1 MRSPQIAGNEC
12 SRRACVR
19 DTHLVST
26 AELPQVNPS
35 FTRELPLTRAA
46 LQFALERHAG
56 QLRADERVPF
66 VQHPLEVAS
75 LLRLAG
81 YRDDVVA
88 SGVLHDVLE
97 NTHTDEGEL
106 EDRFGKTVAALV
118 QAVSEDTSIE
128 DERVRKSG
136 LRAQVARSSTDAA
149 AVFAADKV
157 SKAREMRSRLG
168 RGLPREEAAPKLNHY
183 RLSLPMLERRLGRRH
198 PLIEQLRFELD
209 LLETT

>member
-1 MRSPQIAGNEC
+1 M
-12 SRRACVR
+12 
-19 DTHLVST
+19 ST
-26 AELPQVNPS
+26 AELPQVNRSQVHPS

-46 LQFALERHAG
+46 LNFALERHAG
-56 QLRADERVPF
+56 QLREDERAPF
-66 VQHPLEVAS
+66 VHHPLEVAS

-97 NTHTDEGEL
+97 NTHTDDVEL

-118 QAVSEDTSIE
+118 QAVSEDSSIE
-128 DERVRKSG
+128 DEQLRKSG
-136 LRAQVARSSTDAA
+136 LREQVARSSPEAA

-157 SKAREMRSRLG
+157 SKVRELRARLG
-168 RGLPREEAAPKLNHY
+168 YGVPPEQAALRLDHY

-209 LLETT
+209 LLDTA